1 MTRRKIPH
9 DVEIYIKVRIEQLK
23 EEFHKNPS
31 GENNLI
37 FTKAINELAVVL
49 DYIERKNR

>member
-1 MTRRKIPH
+1 MTRRSIPH
-9 DVEIYIKVRIEQLK
+9 DVEVYIKVRIEQLK
-23 EEFHKNPS
+23 DEFDKNPS
-31 GENNLI
+31 SENNLI